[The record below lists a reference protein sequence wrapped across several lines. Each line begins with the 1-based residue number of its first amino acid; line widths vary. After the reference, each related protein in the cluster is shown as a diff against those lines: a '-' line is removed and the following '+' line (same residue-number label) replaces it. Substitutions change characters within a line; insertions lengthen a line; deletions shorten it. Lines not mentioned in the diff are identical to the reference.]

1 MDDLDKPPSEDVEK
15 DALIPPPDHPIRL
28 PVFEGP
34 LDLLLY
40 LIRKNEIDIHDIP
53 VGVVTRQY
61 LEVLRSYEK
70 MDLDVAGEF
79 FVMAATLMVI
89 KSRMLLPPE
98 KIAAEGDD
106 ADEIDEDDNLDPRW
120 QLVRQ
125 LIQYKRIKESAGHI
139 LALVEERQGFV
150 QRLVPPPVE
159 DANDRPVAS
168 GDRIEIW
175 NTFNNILRR
184 LSENARPGEIH
195 AETVNITTRMEDI
208 LARLGRERSFTFT
221 SLLPERPTIPLLVA
235 TFLAC
240 LELARLGKIILA
252 QTGNFDDIL
261 CEERPA
267 DDPLNLDAEP
277 PGETDHPHGG
287 DPDDAFAEGESDTH
301 DAPVDE
307 DDFGEE
313 DEEPGETAAVE
324 NSEAEDTGDSDDEEF
339 DEDDLDDEDLEEI
352 EEDNSEEKPGA

>member
-1 MDDLDKPPSEDVEK
+1 MDDASHIADDNA
-15 DALIPPPDHPIRL
+15 DALVMSRDHPIRL

-53 VGVVTRQY
+53 IGTVTKQY
-61 LEVLRSYEK
+61 LEVLRSYK
-70 MDLDVAGEF
+70 TMDLDVAGEF

-98 KIAAEGDD
+98 KVAAVSDEPDETDD
-106 ADEIDEDDNLDPRW
+106 ESNLDPRW

-125 LIQYKRIKESAGHI
+125 LIQYKRIKESAGHLYGLI
-139 LALVEERQGFV
+139 EARQGFV

-159 DANDRPVAS
+159 DPGDRPVAS

-195 AETVNITTRMEDI
+195 AETVTITTRMEDI
-208 LARLGRERSFTFT
+208 LARLGHERSFTFT

-240 LELARLGKIILA
+240 LELARLGKLILA

-261 CEERPA
+261 CQERPA
-267 DDPLNLDAEP
+267 DDPLVLDADSP
-277 PGETDHPHGG
+277 PRETDHEHGG
-287 DPDDAFAEGESDTH
+287 ETGDAFSEDEGDTH
-301 DAPVDE
+301 DSPVDE
-307 DDFGEE
+307 DDF
-313 DEEPGETAAVE
+313 
-324 NSEAEDTGDSDDEEF
+324 
-339 DEDDLDDEDLEEI
+339 DEDALDDEDDDDFDPEAFKRDAPEG
-352 EEDNSEEKPGA
+352 EAVGDAP

>member
-1 MDDLDKPPSEDVEK
+1 MEDLNTPPAETETK
-15 DALIPPPDHPIRL
+15 DGLIAPADHPIRL

-53 VGVVTRQY
+53 VGVVTKQY
-61 LEVLRSYEK
+61 LDVLRSYET
-70 MDLDVAGEF
+70 MNLDVAGEF

-98 KIAAEGDD
+98 KIAAEGDEL
-106 ADEIDEDDNLDPRW
+106 DETDEDDNLDPRW

-139 LALVEERQGFV
+139 AALVEARQGFA

-159 DANDRPVAS
+159 DSSDRPVAAA
-168 GDRIEIW
+168 DRIEIW

-195 AETVNITTRMEDI
+195 AESVTITTRMEDI
-208 LARLGRERSFTFT
+208 LGRLGRERSFTFT
-221 SLLPERPTIPLLVA
+221 SLLPERPTVPFLVA

-240 LELARLGKIILA
+240 LELARLGKLLLA

-267 DDPLNLDAEP
+267 DDPLVLDADTP
-277 PGETDHPHGG
+277 RETDHEHGAEN
-287 DPDDAFAEGESDTH
+287 DDAFSANESDTE
-301 DAPVDE
+301 DSPVDE
-307 DDFGEE
+307 DD
-313 DEEPGETAAVE
+313 
-324 NSEAEDTGDSDDEEF
+324 F
-339 DEDDLDDEDLEEI
+339 DEDDLDDEDFEELEEEGA
-352 EEDNSEEKPGA
+352 EETLAGETDHAHPAENADALDTESEENPERR

>member
-1 MDDLDKPPSEDVEK
+1 MDDLDKPPSDEAEK
-15 DALIPPPDHPIRL
+15 DALIPPADHPIRL

-53 VGVVTRQY
+53 VGVVTKQY

-98 KIAAEGDD
+98 KVAAEGDD

-159 DANDRPVAS
+159 DTNDRPVAA

-208 LARLGRERSFTFT
+208 LARLGREKSFTFT

-240 LELARLGKIILA
+240 LELARLGKILLA
-252 QTGNFDDIL
+252 QTTHFDDIL

-267 DDPLNLDAEP
+267 DDPLHLDAEP
-277 PGETDHPHGG
+277 LDETDHEHGAENG
-287 DPDDAFAEGESDTH
+287 DAFAEGESDTH
-301 DAPVDE
+301 DSPVDE
-307 DDFGEE
+307 DDFDEE
-313 DEEPGETAAVE
+313 DED
-324 NSEAEDTGDSDDEEF
+324 SEEDDEE
-339 DEDDLDDEDLEEI
+339 DEDDLDEEDFDEI
-352 EEDNSEEKPGA
+352 EEEEPAPESPEPDTASDEDPKLH

>member
-1 MDDLDKPPSEDVEK
+1 MDDASHIADDNA
-15 DALIPPPDHPIRL
+15 DALVMSRDHPIRL
-28 PVFEGP
+28 PAFEGP

-53 VGVVTRQY
+53 IGTVTKQY

-70 MDLDVAGEF
+70 MNLDVAGEF

-98 KIAAEGDD
+98 KIAAEDPADD
-106 ADEIDEDDNLDPRW
+106 AEDDESNLDPRW

-125 LIQYKRIKESAGHI
+125 LIQYKRIKESAGHLHGLI
-139 LALVEERQGFV
+139 EARQGFV
-150 QRLVPPPVE
+150 QRVVPTVADDP
-159 DANDRPVAS
+159 NDRPVAS
-168 GDRIEIW
+168 ADRIEIW

-184 LSENARPGEIH
+184 LSEKVMPGEIY
-195 AETVNITTRMEDI
+195 AETVTITMRMEDI

-240 LELARLGKIILA
+240 LELARLGKLILA
-252 QTGNFDDIL
+252 QTANFDDIL

-267 DDPLNLDAEP
+267 DDPLVLDADSP
-277 PGETDHPHGG
+277 PRETDHEHGG
-287 DPDDAFAEGESDTH
+287 EPDDAFAEDEGDTH
-301 DAPVDE
+301 DSPVDE
-307 DDFGEE
+307 DD
-313 DEEPGETAAVE
+313 
-324 NSEAEDTGDSDDEEF
+324 F
-339 DEDDLDDEDLEEI
+339 DEDDLDDE
-352 EEDNSEEKPGA
+352 EDDDFDPEAFKREAPEDKVAGDTP

>member
-1 MDDLDKPPSEDVEK
+1 MDDASHIADDNA
-15 DALIPPPDHPIRL
+15 DALVMSRDHPIRL
-28 PVFEGP
+28 PAFEGP

-53 VGVVTRQY
+53 IGTVTKQY
-61 LEVLRSYEK
+61 LEVLRSYK
-70 MDLDVAGEF
+70 TMNLDVAGEF

-98 KIAAEGDD
+98 KVAAENAEADD
-106 ADEIDEDDNLDPRW
+106 IDEESNLDPRW

-125 LIQYKRIKESAGHI
+125 LIQYKRIKESSGH
-139 LALVEERQGFV
+139 LYALIEERSGFV
-150 QRLVPPPVE
+150 QRIVPPPADDSHE
-159 DANDRPVAS
+159 RPVAN

-195 AETVNITTRMEDI
+195 AESVTITTRMEDI
-208 LARLGRERSFTFT
+208 LARLVHERSFTFT

-240 LELARLGKIILA
+240 LELARLGKLILA

-267 DDPLNLDAEP
+267 DDPLVLDADSPARETDDEHT
-277 PGETDHPHGG
+277 GETD
-287 DPDDAFAEGESDTH
+287 ATFAE
-301 DAPVDE
+301 DE
-307 DDFGEE
+307 DE
-313 DEEPGETAAVE
+313 AV
-324 NSEAEDTGDSDDEEF
+324 DSPD
-339 DEDDLDDEDLEEI
+339 DEDDLDEDDLDEDDDFDPDAFKRET
-352 EEDNSEEKPGA
+352 PGDDTAP